1 MLNVKSGKVTRQAMD
16 VAVFG
21 LVKGT
26 AALFAAVL
34 MSAQSLAAEEG
45 VIRLVP
51 AQSSIVSATLT
62 VPQLGRHGLES
73 VSILSSRQ
81 LCPSQTDQLCF
92 PTALQNLYASHDFM
106 PLWRDPAL
114 LDELLLQ
121 ITALAETRRVPGLLQ
136 RVQELQ
142 QLSQRNDQRGLDLL
156 ATDTLLVYQS
166 TVNQMLNDPS
176 SLYRPA
182 SFTLDAQHLAS
193 APVLTVP
200 LTITSLQR
208 LRPTDKHFDALVAEM
223 HMLEQTQPHGVYLSG
238 RPAIKFGAEI
248 PNGDKLAR
256 MLNTYGDLSD
266 QDYANVMKTDQ
277 ATGESV
283 AKRFTNTGV
292 LHQAIRQFQQRHG
305 LTDDGVIGPE
315 TAQNMARSYEQVA
328 QLLALNLQ
336 RNRVLQRH
344 GQGEVLQVNI
354 PEFMLRIMDDE
365 NVVFESKVIVG
376 RSSRPT
382 YLFSSAINH
391 MVVNPTWNVPETIKE
406 EDVIPSMK
414 RSPDYLARHNMR
426 MVSGWGDAQAIDPAQ
441 IDWSTVSARNFP
453 YEFQQ
458 RPGPD
463 NALGQVKFM
472 MPNDFSIYLHD
483 TPAKRLFNKSK
494 RNFSSGCV
502 RVEKAHDLAYF
513 LLERQRAGQSA
524 TYDNLLRKRNPAT
537 INLRK
542 TLAVDFIYRTAWLD
556 EQGKLQVRDDIYG
569 YDDDSTVPQEH
580 DYIAM
585 MNYR

>member
-16 VAVFG
+16 IAVSG
-21 LVKGT
+21 IVKGIT
-26 AALFAAVL
+26 GLAIAVL
-34 MSAQSLAAEEG
+34 MSASSLAAEEG

-62 VPQLGRHGLES
+62 APQLGRHGLET
-73 VSILSSRQ
+73 VSILSSRR
-81 LCPSQTDQLCF
+81 LCPGQTDQLCF
-92 PTALQNLYASHDFM
+92 PAALQNLYASHDFM

-114 LDELLLQ
+114 VEELLLQ
-121 ITALAETRRVPGLLQ
+121 VTALAETHKVPGLLQ

-142 QLSQRNDQRGLDLL
+142 QLSQRDDQRGLDLL
-156 ATDTLLVYQS
+156 ATDTLMAYQS
-166 TVNQMLNDPS
+166 VINQMINDPS
-176 SLYRPA
+176 TLYRPA
-182 SFTLDAQHLAS
+182 SFTLQDQQLTVT
-193 APVLTVP
+193 PRITVP
-200 LTITSLQR
+200 LTLTALQQ
-208 LRPTDKHFDALVAEM
+208 LRPAGNHFDRLVAEM
-223 HMLEQTQPHGVYLSG
+223 RRLEQAQPHGVYLSG

-266 QDYANVMKTDQ
+266 QDFANVMKTDQ
-277 ATGESV
+277 VTGGS
-283 AKRFTNTGV
+283 AAPQFMNTGV
-292 LHQAIRQFQQRHG
+292 LHQAIRQFQHRHG
-305 LTDDGVIGPE
+305 LKDDGVIGPE

-344 GQGEVLQVNI
+344 GAGEVLQVNI
-354 PEFMLRIMDDE
+354 PEFMLRIIDDE

-406 EDVIPSMK
+406 EDVIPSMR

-426 MVSGWGDAQAIDPAQ
+426 MVSRWSDDQSIDPAQ
-441 IDWSTVSARNFP
+441 IDWSTVSASNFP

-502 RVEKAHDLAYF
+502 RVEKAHDLAYY